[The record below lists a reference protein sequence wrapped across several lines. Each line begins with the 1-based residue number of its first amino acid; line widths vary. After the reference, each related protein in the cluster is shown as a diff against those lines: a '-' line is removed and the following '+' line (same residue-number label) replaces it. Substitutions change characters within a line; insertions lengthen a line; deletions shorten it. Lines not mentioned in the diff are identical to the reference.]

1 MSRTWPQFLMRP
13 QPQIGYLALMKT
25 AYLCDYDWSKL
36 HTFAT
41 IELIKNA
48 HLLDYHCTPLRLLT
62 FSRLHTF
69 ATLNAHLCDYDCTPL
84 RLRMHTFA
92 TMNAHLCE
100 YWLSHD
106 CTSLRFI
113 ELITTAHLMTAH
125 LYDLLNWS
133 RLHTFATTLRT
144 LSRIWVTHLGLHM
157 RYPGVARHTKCGMT
171 FSLVWHDSPALIER
185 PPPPR
190 GGFLCT
196 IFPH

>member
-133 RLHTFATTLRT
+133 RLHTSWLHIFTIYWIDQDCTPLRRPYGRCLAFGSHIWAYTCGTTELHATLN
-144 LSRIWVTHLGLHM
+144 
-157 RYPGVARHTKCGMT
+157 VA
-171 FSLVWHDSPALIER
+171 WLI
-185 PPPPR
+185 
-190 GGFLCT
+190 
-196 IFPH
+196 H